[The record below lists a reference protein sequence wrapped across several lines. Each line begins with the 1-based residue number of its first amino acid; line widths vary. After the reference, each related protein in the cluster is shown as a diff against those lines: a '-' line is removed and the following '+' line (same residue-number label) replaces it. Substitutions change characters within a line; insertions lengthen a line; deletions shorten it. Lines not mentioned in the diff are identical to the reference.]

1 MKDPPTATANTPITI
16 LCNIYP
22 NNLSMSIAFDNPGVL
37 TSRYYIYTI
46 YLSTKLEIKPPQIL
60 LKLEVEQLLKCQ
72 TGNSGS

>member
-1 MKDPPTATANTPITI
+1 
-16 LCNIYP
+16 
-22 NNLSMSIAFDNPGVL
+22 MSIAFDNPGVL
-37 TSRYYIYTI
+37 TSRYYIYIYTI